1 MNAYDKYSLLNRD
14 DSMEIIQT
22 NLSEKQ
28 KTFSQFCFAFMKS
41 SLTFEHFKKKG
52 SAHTWRIFEIMD
64 SEKRGEIN
72 V

>member
-52 SAHTWRIFEIMD
+52 SDHT
-64 SEKRGEIN
+64 
-72 V
+72 